1 MACRPCRVWRSLRSR
16 ANTAPSSSPAMGVKA
31 GAMYTVP
38 GWPVRMSETKVPIT
52 HAPLLGADT
61 EDVLRR
67 LLDLKPEEVEA
78 LRADKAI

>member
-1 MACRPCRVWRSLRSR
+1 MR
-16 ANTAPSSSPAMGVKA
+16 GD
-31 GAMYTVP
+31 YTVP